1 MAVKRTVGC
10 PHCGA
15 HKETKAA
22 PRMRLRCASCGKP
35 FRAPDVTDDLPP
47 ATTPVEPA
55 VADAAGES
63 TETPPS
69 ARGDVVPPA
78 SSGGVS
84 VARAR
89 PRVGAP
95 AAADVDVDEGQAD
108 VEPDDGQSPAQR
120 RARGSR
126 LTQRA
131 GRKGGKAS
139 AAKRASV
146 PAAGAY
152 ARSTGRA

>member
-47 ATTPVEPA
+47 AVTPAEPA
-55 VADAAGES
+55 ASADAAAAS
-63 TETPPS
+63 TETPAAPTD
-69 ARGDVVPPA
+69 AAPPGA
-78 SSGGVS
+78 SSGGGVS

-95 AAADVDVDEGQAD
+95 AVDVEDQGD
-108 VEPDDGQSPAQR
+108 NDEPDDGQSPAQR
-120 RARGSR
+120 RARSSR